1 RALAGKR
8 GLTAKDAPALN
19 APEALALPTSTP
31 TMADLLHNGEIG
43 PGKPLITGYNR
54 QTGQPERRVLKDLKS
69 VAVAGAQGSGKTASE
84 AYLIGSA
91 VLNYGVKAYVIDPHK
106 HHPEGLHHLIEP
118 LEQTGHV
125 AVINPFDTPVLLD
138 MLNRHL
144 ENRLNG
150 SESSEQGILLVIDEL
165 ARLAKMDC
173 FDVLITFLE
182 RCTEETRKANMTF
195 IGGST
200 KWNARHFKGRADIR
214 GCMNSAL
221 VHRCKPSQAELLLE
235 DPKDKKM
242 MHDIT
247 QPGHAVLMTDCDTT
261 KRVQIPFCTRQDM
274 ERIAAMIGTVTDTVP
289 PITPRAARLA
299 DDIDVAV
306 TTDGQDV
313 TATSHPQPAATPN
326 SNLGPSCEQKRKDLE
341 LSLRDVARKIGL
353 TEKKKIATFATRLQR
368 FEKNNGKLEPD

>member
-1 RALAGKR
+1 
-8 GLTAKDAPALN
+8 
-19 APEALALPTSTP
+19 
-31 TMADLLHNGEIG
+31 MAELLQSGELG
-43 PGKPLITGYNR
+43 PGKPLITGYN
-54 QTGQPERRVLKDLKS
+54 QNTGQPERRKLKDLKS

-91 VLNYGVKAYVIDPHK
+91 VLSYGVKAYVIDPHK

-125 AVINPFDTPVLLD
+125 VVINPFDTPVLLD

-150 SESSEQGILLVIDEL
+150 SESSEHGILLVIDEL

-182 RCTEETRKANMTF
+182 KCTEETRKANMTF

-235 DPKDKKM
+235 DTRDKKM
-242 MHDIT
+242 ICDVI
-247 QPGHAVLMTDCDTT
+247 QAGQAVLMTDCDTT
-261 KRVQIPFCTRQDM
+261 KLVQMPLCTRQDM
-274 ERIAAMIGTVTDTVP
+274 ERIAQIGP
-289 PITPRAARLA
+289 GN
-299 DDIDVAV
+299 IDVLPALEV
-306 TTDGQDV
+306 RPHETEPTGLGFQTT
-313 TATSHPQPAATPN
+313 
-326 SNLGPSCEQKRKDLE
+326 
-341 LSLRDVARKIGL
+341 RD
-353 TEKKKIATFATRLQR
+353 
-368 FEKNNGKLEPD
+368 